1 MCVPAAESGEAYG
14 FAMNGK
20 HMIIYGSHDVFHLR
34 KDRAEAGY
42 DHVAVTVVG
51 ERFAGCKRAFDACT
65 ECRINRAVG
74 INFTVL
80 DDKDVGDGTLVD
92 RMDKSD
98 RKFSAFA
105 EKLR

>member
-1 MCVPAAESGEAYG
+1 MCVLAAESGEAYG
-14 FAMNGK
+14 FAVNGK

-34 KDRAEAGY
+34 KNRAETGY

-65 ECRINRAVG
+65 ECRINRAVTG
-74 INFTVL
+74 LWLTEWTKVTANSVPS
-80 DDKDVGDGTLVD
+80 G
-92 RMDKSD
+92 
-98 RKFSAFA
+98 A